1 MSTDVQPPSEAAD
14 EEVAAQTAATA
25 APEVIADSFGEY
37 AKIWWTRVRSGDSGA
52 LPVILGLVAIVV
64 YFQARSSLFLS
75 AGNLVNLIE
84 QAAWIVMLGMAE
96 VFVLLLGEIDLSIGF
111 SSVIGAVFT
120 AWLLVPP
127 NPAPWPLAVLV
138 GLAFPAFY
146 GLIQGVI
153 ITWLRLPSFVVTLAG
168 QLAGLGILL
177 EVINTAAPGSGGTI
191 RLYSNVL
198 SDIEGGAMSPL
209 AGWIVMAAAVVLGG
223 ALLVTRD
230 GRRRAGGL
238 AAPPP
243 SVTWLKVA
251 AMALAGVVVV
261 LIGNTNRGAGLVVVR
276 GVPWVILVVLVVLVA
291 WSFLLGRTRF
301 GRYIYAIGGNAEAA
315 RRAGINLSR
324 VRVLAFVLT
333 GVTAG
338 ITGIILASEL
348 GSISS
353 NVNGGQNVLYAVAA
367 AVIGGVSLFGGRG
380 KMLGAV
386 LGGLI
391 VAVIYNGLQLLGLG
405 AAPQAIWTAIVL
417 LAAVTVDTV
426 ARRSQ
431 TNRLPKKNFIPNG
444 PGCMPRPRWA
454 DTTYAPCRSV
464 LGRDDHRAGG
474 LVPGDPRRPARP
486 GAARRPAL
494 QRRRRPGRPVQRDA
508 LRTAR
513 RARAAGARRGHQVP
527 HRAGPADQGD
537 GDPGRGAG
545 LGQRVRAWLT
555 RADRA

>member
-1 MSTDVQPPSEAAD
+1 VSTDVQPPAEAAD
-14 EEVAAQTAATA
+14 EEVAAQAASAA
-25 APEVIADSFGEY
+25 APEVMADTFGEY
-37 AKIWWTRVRSGDSGA
+37 VKIWWTRVRSGDSGA

-64 YFQARSSLFLS
+64 YFQARNSLFLS

-84 QAAWIVMLGMAE
+84 QAAWIVTLGMAE
-96 VFVLLLGEIDLSIGF
+96 VFVLLLGEIDLSIGY

-138 GLAFPAFY
+138 GLAFPVVY

-177 EVINTAAPGSGGTI
+177 EIINTAAPGSGGTI
-191 RLYSNVL
+191 RLYSSVL
-198 SDIEGGAMSPL
+198 LDIEGGAMSPL
-209 AGWIVMAAAVVLGG
+209 ASWIVMAAAVVLG
-223 ALLVTRD
+223 AVVLVGRD
-230 GRRRAGGL
+230 TRRRAGGL

-251 AMALAGVVVV
+251 AMAIAGVVVV

-276 GVPWVILVVLVVLVA
+276 GVPWVILVVLVVVVA

-301 GRYIYAIGGNAEAA
+301 GRYMYAIGGNAEAA

-324 VRVLAFVLT
+324 IRVGAFALT
-333 GVTAG
+333 GLTAG
-338 ITGIILASEL
+338 VTGIILASEL

-431 TNRLPKKNFIPNG
+431 ISR
-444 PGCMPRPRWA
+444 
-454 DTTYAPCRSV
+454 
-464 LGRDDHRAGG
+464 
-474 LVPGDPRRPARP
+474 
-486 GAARRPAL
+486 
-494 QRRRRPGRPVQRDA
+494 
-508 LRTAR
+508 
-513 RARAAGARRGHQVP
+513 
-527 HRAGPADQGD
+527 
-537 GDPGRGAG
+537 
-545 LGQRVRAWLT
+545 
-555 RADRA
+555 

>member
-1 MSTDVQPPSEAAD
+1 MSTDVQPPPEAAD
-14 EEVAAQTAATA
+14 EVAAQTAATA

-84 QAAWIVMLGMAE
+84 QAAWIVTLGMAE
-96 VFVLLLGEIDLSIGF
+96 VFVLLLGEIDLSIGY

-120 AWLLVPP
+120 CWLLVPP

-146 GLIQGVI
+146 GLVQGVI

-177 EVINTAAPGSGGTI
+177 EVINMAAPGSGGTI

-198 SDIEGGAMSPL
+198 LDIEGGAMSPL

-223 ALLVTRD
+223 GLLITRD
-230 GRRRAGGL
+230 SRRRAGGL

-251 AMALAGVVVV
+251 AMAVAGVVVV
-261 LIGNTNRGAGLVVVR
+261 LIGNTNRGVGFVVVR
-276 GVPWVILVVLVVLVA
+276 GVPWVVLLILVVLVA

-324 VRVLAFVLT
+324 IRVLAFVLT
-333 GVTAG
+333 GLTAG
-338 ITGIILASEL
+338 IMGIILASEL
-348 GSISS
+348 GSVSS

-431 TNRLPKKNFIPNG
+431 T
-444 PGCMPRPRWA
+444 
-454 DTTYAPCRSV
+454 
-464 LGRDDHRAGG
+464 
-474 LVPGDPRRPARP
+474 
-486 GAARRPAL
+486 
-494 QRRRRPGRPVQRDA
+494 
-508 LRTAR
+508 RT
-513 RARAAGARRGHQVP
+513 
-527 HRAGPADQGD
+527 
-537 GDPGRGAG
+537 
-545 LGQRVRAWLT
+545 
-555 RADRA
+555 